1 MDVLL
6 YQIIHDKRENQQEEG
21 IIVEGRKDVPMNQ
34 KATRK
39 ITPAA
44 VRLLALDAVRG
55 AVIGMLIGTG
65 GSKVLLAAA
74 LPERKLNLLY
84 RPFAKVGKAA
94 LMLYS
99 VPFVLAWI
107 LMLFGLTPSLPS
119 HNFPAGMLWSSSSH
133 WLLAG

>member
-1 MDVLL
+1 
-6 YQIIHDKRENQQEEG
+6 
-21 IIVEGRKDVPMNQ
+21 MNQ

-65 GSKVLLAAA
+65 GARFCGGGAAGKEA
-74 LPERKLNLLY
+74 ELVVSS
-84 RPFAKVGKAA
+84 FAKVGKAA

-119 HNFPAGMLWSSSSH
+119 HNFPAGCCGH
-133 WLLAG
+133 PHHTGCWLDRIFDKAYLM

>member
-1 MDVLL
+1 
-6 YQIIHDKRENQQEEG
+6 
-21 IIVEGRKDVPMNQ
+21 MNQ

-55 AVIGMLIGTG
+55 AVIGTG

>member
-1 MDVLL
+1 
-6 YQIIHDKRENQQEEG
+6 
-21 IIVEGRKDVPMNQ
+21 MNQ

-74 LPERKLNLLY
+74 LPGRKLNLLH

-99 VPFVLAWI
+99 APFVLAWI
-107 LMLFGLTPSLPS
+107 LMLFGLTPSSLAQ
-119 HNFPAGMLWSSSSH
+119 FPGGDVVVILITLAAGWTGYLIRPI
-133 WLLAG
+133 

>member
-1 MDVLL
+1 MPP
-6 YQIIHDKRENQQEEG
+6 ITRRDKNQGCPHESKG
-21 IIVEGRKDVPMNQ
+21 N
-34 KATRK
+34 TK

-107 LMLFGLTPSLPS
+107 LMLFGLTPSSLTQ
-119 HNFPAGMLWSSSSH
+119 FPGGDVVVILITLAAGWIGYLIRPI
-133 WLLAG
+133 

>member
-1 MDVLL
+1 M
-6 YQIIHDKRENQQEEG
+6 
-21 IIVEGRKDVPMNQ
+21 
-34 KATRK
+34 K
-39 ITPAA
+39 IQNGQHAKIDPRGCQAA
-44 VRLLALDAVRG
+44 GHWMPSWG

-119 HNFPAGMLWSSSSH
+119 HNFPGGDVVVILITLAAGWIGYLIRPI
-133 WLLAG
+133 

>member
-1 MDVLL
+1 
-6 YQIIHDKRENQQEEG
+6 
-21 IIVEGRKDVPMNQ
+21 MNQ

-99 VPFVLAWI
+99 VPFVLAMDFDAVWTDTFFPHTISRRDVVVILITLAAGWI
-107 LMLFGLTPSLPS
+107 GYLIRPI
-119 HNFPAGMLWSSSSH
+119 
-133 WLLAG
+133 

>member
-1 MDVLL
+1 MPP
-6 YQIIHDKRENQQEEG
+6 ITRGDKNQGCPHESKGNTKNYPRGCQAAG
-21 IIVEGRKDVPMNQ
+21 IGCRPGGRDWN
-34 KATRK
+34 ADRDS
-39 ITPAA
+39 
-44 VRLLALDAVRG
+44 R
-55 AVIGMLIGTG
+55 

-133 WLLAG
+133 WLLAGQDI

>member
-1 MDVLL
+1 
-6 YQIIHDKRENQQEEG
+6 
-21 IIVEGRKDVPMNQ
+21 MNQ

-74 LPERKLNLLY
+74 LPERKLNLLH

-94 LMLYS
+94 
-99 VPFVLAWI
+99 PFVLAWI
-107 LMLFGLTPSLPS
+107 LMLFGLTPSSLAQ
-119 HNFPAGMLWSSSSH
+119 FPGGDVVVILITLAAGWTGYLIRPI
-133 WLLAG
+133 

>member
-1 MDVLL
+1 
-6 YQIIHDKRENQQEEG
+6 
-21 IIVEGRKDVPMNQ
+21 MNQ

-84 RPFAKVGKAA
+84 RPFAKVGKRAD
-94 LMLYS
+94 LYS

-107 LMLFGLTPSLPS
+107 LMLFGLTPSSLTQ
-119 HNFPAGMLWSSSSH
+119 FPGGDVVVILITLAAGWTGYLIRPI
-133 WLLAG
+133 

>member
-1 MDVLL
+1 
-6 YQIIHDKRENQQEEG
+6 
-21 IIVEGRKDVPMNQ
+21 MNQ

-74 LPERKLNLLY
+74 LPERKLNLLH
-84 RPFAKVGKAA
+84 RSFAKVGKAA

-107 LMLFGLTPSLPS
+107 LMLFGLTSSLPS

>member
-1 MDVLL
+1 MPP
-6 YQIIHDKRENQQEEG
+6 ITRGDKNQGCPHESKG
-21 IIVEGRKDVPMNQ
+21 N
-34 KATRK
+34 TK

-107 LMLFGLTPSLPS
+107 LMLFGLTPSSLTQ
-119 HNFPAGMLWSSSSH
+119 FPGGDVVVILITLAAGWTGYLIRPI
-133 WLLAG
+133 

>member
-1 MDVLL
+1 
-6 YQIIHDKRENQQEEG
+6 
-21 IIVEGRKDVPMNQ
+21 MNQ

-55 AVIGMLIGTG
+55 AVIGT
-65 GSKVLLAAA
+65 
-74 LPERKLNLLY
+74 
-84 RPFAKVGKAA
+84 

>member
-1 MDVLL
+1 
-6 YQIIHDKRENQQEEG
+6 
-21 IIVEGRKDVPMNQ
+21 MNQ

-74 LPERKLNLLY
+74 RPERKLNLVY
-84 RPFAKVGKAA
+84 RPVAKVGKAA

-99 VPFVLAWI
+99 VPFVMDFDAVWTDTFSSLAQFPGGDVVVILITLAAGWI
-107 LMLFGLTPSLPS
+107 GYLIRPI
-119 HNFPAGMLWSSSSH
+119 
-133 WLLAG
+133 

>member
-1 MDVLL
+1 
-6 YQIIHDKRENQQEEG
+6 
-21 IIVEGRKDVPMNQ
+21 MNQ

-74 LPERKLNLLY
+74 LPEGPVR
-84 RPFAKVGKAA
+84 AA
-94 LMLYS
+94 
-99 VPFVLAWI
+99 
-107 LMLFGLTPSLPS
+107 FGR
-119 HNFPAGMLWSSSSH
+119 
-133 WLLAG
+133 

>member
-1 MDVLL
+1 
-6 YQIIHDKRENQQEEG
+6 
-21 IIVEGRKDVPMNQ
+21 MNQ

-84 RPFAKVGKAA
+84 RPFAKGGKAA
-94 LMLYS
+94 LMLYIA
-99 VPFVLAWI
+99 PFVLAWI
-107 LMLFGLTPSLPS
+107 LMLFGLTSSLPS

>member
-1 MDVLL
+1 
-6 YQIIHDKRENQQEEG
+6 
-21 IIVEGRKDVPMNQ
+21 MNQ

-74 LPERKLNLLY
+74 LPEAPEDAGAAESPESSE
-84 RPFAKVGKAA
+84 PFPGAA
-94 LMLYS
+94 GVPEAADVPAGISAPS
-99 VPFVLAWI
+99 VPGMSGASPES
-107 LMLFGLTPSLPS
+107 GLRVSLS
-119 HNFPAGMLWSSSSH
+119 FSAIVVS
-133 WLLAG
+133 

>member
-1 MDVLL
+1 
-6 YQIIHDKRENQQEEG
+6 
-21 IIVEGRKDVPMNQ
+21 MNQ

-39 ITPAA
+39 LPP
-44 VRLLALDAVRG
+44 RLSGCWHWMPSGG

-94 LMLYS
+94 LMLYIA
-99 VPFVLAWI
+99 PFVLAWI

>member
-1 MDVLL
+1 
-6 YQIIHDKRENQQEEG
+6 
-21 IIVEGRKDVPMNQ
+21 MNQ

-74 LPERKLNLLY
+74 LPERKLNLLH

-94 LMLYS
+94 LMLYHGLQRRPVVL
-99 VPFVLAWI
+99 VPQALQNFFTALHKFLLVTPASGAGRR
-107 LMLFGLTPSLPS
+107 LF
-119 HNFPAGMLWSSSSH
+119 F
-133 WLLAG
+133 

>member
-1 MDVLL
+1 
-6 YQIIHDKRENQQEEG
+6 
-21 IIVEGRKDVPMNQ
+21 MNQ

-74 LPERKLNLLY
+74 LNLLY

>member
-1 MDVLL
+1 
-6 YQIIHDKRENQQEEG
+6 
-21 IIVEGRKDVPMNQ
+21 MNQ

-74 LPERKLNLLY
+74 LVGTGSSVFHPESSRVARMASGGRHGLAQSIFQVGGNFGSSLGPLLAAVIIAPY
-84 RPFAKVGKAA
+84 GKGNVAW
-94 LMLYS
+94 
-99 VPFVLAWI
+99 FVLA
-107 LMLFGLTPSLPS
+107 
-119 HNFPAGMLWSSSSH
+119 A
-133 WLLAG
+133 LLAIVAITGTNE

>member
-1 MDVLL
+1 
-6 YQIIHDKRENQQEEG
+6 
-21 IIVEGRKDVPMNQ
+21 MNQ

-44 VRLLALDAVRG
+44 VRLLALDAVRW

-74 LPERKLNLLY
+74 LPERKLNLLH
-84 RPFAKVGKAA
+84 RPFAKVRKAA
-94 LMLYS
+94 LMLYIA
-99 VPFVLAWI
+99 PFVLAWI
-107 LMLFGLTPSLPS
+107 LMMFGLTSSLPS

>member
-1 MDVLL
+1 MPP
-6 YQIIHDKRENQQEEG
+6 ITRRDKNQGCPHESKG
-21 IIVEGRKDVPMNQ
+21 N
-34 KATRK
+34 TK

-107 LMLFGLTPSLPS
+107 LMLFGLTPSSLTQ
-119 HNFPAGMLWSSSSH
+119 FPGGDVVVILITLAAGWTGYLIRPI
-133 WLLAG
+133 

>member
-1 MDVLL
+1 M
-6 YQIIHDKRENQQEEG
+6 KRNWYA
-21 IIVEGRKDVPMNQ
+21 IAI
-34 KATRK
+34 
-39 ITPAA
+39 
-44 VRLLALDAVRG
+44 L
-55 AVIGMLIGTG
+55 
-65 GSKVLLAAA
+65 VLLAAA

>member
-1 MDVLL
+1 
-6 YQIIHDKRENQQEEG
+6 
-21 IIVEGRKDVPMNQ
+21 MNQ

-65 GSKVLLAAA
+65 GSKVLLA
-74 LPERKLNLLY
+74 ERKLNLLY

-107 LMLFGLTPSLPS
+107 LMLFGLTPSSLTQ
-119 HNFPAGMLWSSSSH
+119 FPGGDVVVILITLAAGWTGYLIRPI
-133 WLLAG
+133 